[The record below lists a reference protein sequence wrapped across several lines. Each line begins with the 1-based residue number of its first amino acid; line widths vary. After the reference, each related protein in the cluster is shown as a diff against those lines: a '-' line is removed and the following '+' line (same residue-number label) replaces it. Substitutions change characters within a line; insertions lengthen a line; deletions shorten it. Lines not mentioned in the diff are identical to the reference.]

1 MTNSAIPSDPKSAGP
16 DPSQTGEPAAA
27 ALSLED
33 KLQRLWAKNRELV
46 VGLCVLVLL
55 GIVGRAGWTYF
66 TTQRE
71 LNVERE
77 YAEATTHDGLQAF
90 ADAHADNPLGGI
102 AELRLADEAY
112 AAHQLTAALAGYDK
126 AIATLKSP
134 ILVARAQ
141 LGSAIA
147 KIESGQVADGEQ
159 GLRQLADD
167 PKQFQ
172 ALRAEAAYH
181 LASLAAAAGQAD
193 QVKQFSEQ
201 LMQIDPSSPWTQ
213 RAFALQASRPAAPAA
228 PAAGPAGS
236 APALSFQLQQ
246 PK

>member
-1 MTNSAIPSDPKSAGP
+1 MTNSAIPSDPKSAGN
-16 DPSQTGEPAAA
+16 DPAQTGEPGVPV
-27 ALSLED
+27 LSLED
-33 KLQRLWAKNRELV
+33 KMQRLWAKHRELV

-77 YAEATTHDGLQAF
+77 YAEATTHDGLQSF
-90 ADAHADNPLGGI
+90 ADSHADNALGGI
-102 AELRLADEAY
+102 ANLRLADEAY
-112 AAHQLTAALAGYDK
+112 AGHQLTAALAGYDK
-126 AIATLKSP
+126 AIASLKSP
-134 ILVARAQ
+134 VLIARAQ
-141 LGSAIA
+141 LGSAIT
-147 KIESGQVADGEQ
+147 KIETGQIADGEQ

-193 QVKQFSEQ
+193 QVKQFSDQ

-213 RAFALQASRPAAPAA
+213 RAFALQASLPPAPASAPA
-228 PAAGPAGS
+228 PAAGA
-236 APALSFQLQQ
+236 APAVSFPPQQ
-246 PK
+246 NK